1 MKITTQ
7 IISYCRLNARADR
20 IFRGTL
26 KSFRFTN
33 LADRATST
41 TGWEVFK
48 GVVVNALA
56 GNDTIAG
63 TGDYYGIYS
72 LGTINT
78 DTGND
83 TITGTGRGSYYGIYN
98 DGTIDTGAGNDTIT
112 GTSIGGF
119 GIINNGIINT
129 GIGNDTIAGTSAR
142 AYGIKNNGTIDTGA
156 GNDTITGTGGYFGIV
171 NLGTINTGAG
181 NDTITGTGGYF
192 GIVNNGTINT
202 GTGNDTVYALK
213 GGFLGDGK
221 IYLGAD
227 NDELKGFGAGS
238 FYGGAGIDK
247 LFFGEG
253 TYVISG
259 STVVSDGK
267 TMKVFEFE
275 EIGGANGGLFAF
287 KNGTLT
293 VDAAG
298 AGTFA

>member
-171 NLGTINTGAG
+171 N
-181 NDTITGTGGYF
+181 
-192 GIVNNGTINT
+192 NGTINT